1 LGKECEQGEK
11 DLVAKLSKEN
21 QLIKL
26 RKECTVFF
34 DDLYKT
40 EKKILVFGEGNAD
53 AKLVLVGEAPG
64 KQETIQR
71 RPFVGSAGKNLDEF
85 IEIVGLKRDDLYI
98 TNVVKF
104 RPFKVDKD
112 TGRISNRP
120 PTREEIELCRSWLYK
135 EIEIIQPMVVVSL
148 GNVALQ
154 ALTDDWNKTIG
165 QLHGTPIAIKVGE
178 NGFAVTLFPLYHPAS
193 VIYRKGLRDTYLN
206 DLQALKKY
214 LQDLHV

>member
-1 LGKECEQGEK
+1 MNREKEF
-11 DLVAKLSKEN
+11 VAKQSKEN
-21 QLIKL
+21 RLLKL
-26 RKECTVFF
+26 RKECTIFF
-34 DDLYKT
+34 DNLYKT

-53 AKLVLVGEAPG
+53 ARLVLVGEAPG

-85 IEIVGLKRDDLYI
+85 IHIVGLRRDDLYI

-104 RPFKVDKD
+104 RPFKVNKD
-112 TGRISNRP
+112 TGRTSNRP
-120 PTREEIELCRSWLYK
+120 PTREEIELSRSWLYK
-135 EIEIIQPMVVVSL
+135 ELEIIQPMVVVSL

-154 ALTDDWNKTIG
+154 ALTDDRSKTIG
-165 QLHGTPIAIKVGE
+165 QVHGTPIAIKVGE
-178 NGFAVTLFPLYHPAS
+178 SEFATILFPLYHPAS

-214 LQDLHV
+214 LQA